1 MSGFLTGV
9 ILSALSFQM
18 THLHSGSHAA
28 SYRWSM
34 ATMRLLVFVALCFVF
49 FVKGYSK
56 RNCANGE
63 TYENERNIKLIRAA
77 LDIGLSLINSLVTDT
92 SLEGDEE
99 IFM

>member
-1 MSGFLTGV
+1 
-9 ILSALSFQM
+9 
-18 THLHSGSHAA
+18 
-28 SYRWSM
+28 M
-34 ATMRLLVFVALCFVF
+34 ATMRLLVFAALCFVF
-49 FVKGYSK
+49 FVKGYYSK

-63 TYENERNIKLIRAA
+63 TYENERNIKLIRAT